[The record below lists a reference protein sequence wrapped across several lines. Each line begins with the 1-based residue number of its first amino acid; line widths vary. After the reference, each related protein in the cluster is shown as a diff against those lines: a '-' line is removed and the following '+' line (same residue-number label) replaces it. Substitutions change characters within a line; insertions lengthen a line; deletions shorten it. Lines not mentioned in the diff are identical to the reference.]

1 MANSL
6 YSRGRESFLQGELN
20 WAGNDIKL
28 LFTLAGYAQDLDAH
42 QFHSDLT
49 NVGTGATSPNF
60 AGKTSLNNGV
70 AQADNVR
77 IDDLPAQAGNAQLVK
92 LIIYQDSGVPTT
104 SRLIAFIDT
113 AVGLPFTPDGSDCLI
128 SWDTDVNK
136 RIFKL

>member
-1 MANSL
+1 MANAL
-6 YSRGRESFLQGELN
+6 FDKGRNSFLKGELN
-20 WAGNDIKL
+20 WIGNDIKL
-28 LFTLAGYAQDLDAH
+28 LFTLAGYTQNLATH

-49 NVGTGATSPNF
+49 NIGTGATSGNF
-60 AGKTSLNNGV
+60 AGKTDNNNGV

-92 LIIYQDSGVPTT
+92 LIIYQDSGVSGT

-113 AVGLPFTPDGSDCLI
+113 AVGLPFTPDGSDVLVT
-128 SWDTDVNK
+128 WDTDANK